1 MNNSNALSAAAAA
14 AVVEAWMTDGEDSSS
29 ERHGSVANRQLPT

>member
-1 MNNSNALSAAAAA
+1 MNSSNALSAAAA